1 MSSSGAS
8 TKNGGNIKS
17 YQSLSAFSAKNSLK
31 RSRVVYAVNPQ
42 TAFIPN
48 TDPTILNNSINRRKR
63 RHHRIDHRQN
73 SRTDGTLAIVVEDSG
88 IKDNALQMK
97 PLSSSVMT
105 IQNKVTGQGDDTK
118 KKNISNGNKAG
129 VILVVCACVFACVYY
144 RHLLLLRNKSFAV
157 N

>member
-8 TKNGGNIKS
+8 TKNGGDGKS
-17 YQSLSAFSAKNSLK
+17 YSSLSAFSAENSLK

-63 RHHRIDHRQN
+63 RHHRIDYRQK
-73 SRTDGTLAIVVEDSG
+73 SRTDGTLAIVAEDSG

-105 IQNKVTGQGDDTK
+105 IQNKVAGKGDDTN
-118 KKNISNGNKAG
+118 KKNASNGNKAG
-129 VILVVCACVFACVYY
+129 GILVVCVCVFACVYY
-144 RHLLLLRNKSFAV
+144 RHLLLLRKKSFAV